1 MASLSRFS
9 RMTKCADKIES
20 LCLMWQQEIDAL
32 AGEVFNAEGAEYA
45 TLVQETLPEG
55 YGLRARSLAWVVP
68 TNHNVSPLGKTTR
81 VTLLGDAAHAMT
93 PHRGLGANVAFQDA
107 RDLVEALKHK
117 DADAI
122 TTGIHDYE
130 KLLFERGF
138 TASRLSK
145 QATDMLHGTGL
156 RGVLR
161 DMVFKV
167 VGWVNASRT
176 WAGI

>member
-1 MASLSRFS
+1 M
-9 RMTKCADKIES
+9 
-20 LCLMWQQEIDAL
+20 MWQQEIDAL
-32 AGEVFNAEGAEYA
+32 AGEVFNAEGVEYA
-45 TLVQETLPEG
+45 ALVQETPSEG

-68 TNHNVSPLGKTTR
+68 TNKNVSPLGKTTR

-93 PHRGLGANVAFQDA
+93 PHRGLGANLAFQDA

-117 DADAI
+117 DADDVI
-122 TTGIHDYE
+122 TTGISDYE

-138 TASRLSK
+138 KASRLSK

-156 RGVLR
+156 RGILR
-161 DMVFKV
+161 DLVLKG
-167 VGWVNASRT
+167 VGWLNASRQ